1 MKLASLFL
9 SSYDAEAKEWVKSGR
24 SAQTNLNYPD
34 DPLEHFRNNLIPIV
48 QKKLNESNYCYC

>member
-24 SAQTNLNYPD
+24 STQTNLNYPD
-34 DPLEHFRNNLIPIV
+34 YPLEHFRNNLIPIV
-48 QKKLNESNYCYC
+48 HKKLNESNYCYC